1 MYETQSSEEF
11 SEEEIV
17 NTKIISKHQIAF
29 QCMVIIPIGFQINKS
44 SPPKIIYDLSR
55 LSMTKETA
63 KKQAVL
69 EGFGKIE
76 VNLNALKIKGC
87 LSYIINIPIEPINSD
102 NIYSID
108 KRDTSIYLSCQEN
121 SYVDHVL
128 KYSVDQLPY
137 YIVDDDH
144 IQVRDL
150 YIKLIKENPQTAEVS
165 GVFYLNYD

>member
-1 MYETQSSEEF
+1 MYETQSSEDF
-11 SEEEIV
+11 SGEEV
-17 NTKIISKHQIAF
+17 VSTKFISKHQIAF
-29 QCMVIIPIGFQINKS
+29 QCMMLIPIGFQINKS
-44 SPPKIIYDLSR
+44 LPPKIIYDVSR
-55 LSMTKETA
+55 LSMTKEIA
-63 KKQAVL
+63 KKQADL
-69 EGFGKIE
+69 EDFGKIE
-76 VNLNALKIKGC
+76 VDLNALIIKGC
-87 LSYIINIPIEPINSD
+87 LSYIINIPIEPINSE

-108 KRDTSIYLSCQEN
+108 KRDTSIYLSFQETC
-121 SYVDHVL
+121 YVDHVL